1 MKFVD
6 LVTIHVAAGRGG
18 NGCMSFRREKF
29 VPKGGPDGGNGGRG
43 GSVYCEADDGML
55 TLADFQYNRRF
66 AAGVGGSGQGSMK
79 FGSAGQDLV
88 IKVPRGT
95 VIYDA
100 DTGAPI
106 ADLAE
111 PGDRCLVAA
120 GGKGG
125 KGNAHFANSMR
136 RAPRFSEKGEEG
148 EKRNLKLE
156 LKLIADVALV
166 GLPNAGKSSL
176 LAVLSNA
183 NPKVAGYPFTTLS
196 PNLGALSVDDQ
207 KVILADLPGLIE
219 GASENKGL
227 GHLFLRHSSRTRM
240 NIRVVDIGG
249 GPLEELIEH
258 WTIVE
263 EEFCKYD
270 PDLASRP
277 KITVLNKTDLVSEE
291 FAHEALKGFQKHTG
305 GEVYLT
311 SALTGAGIN
320 ELIDHIA
327 RMLREYPRP
336 QGTYRLFDVA
346 PTVRVES
353 VGVRV
358 LSEGP
363 GQWRVLNH
371 RLETA
376 TTRYDFGQE
385 EAVAR
390 FHRLLRQY
398 KVEENLEAAGA
409 VEGDTV
415 NIGEVSFNFEPEM
428 APGDPFDVAT
438 EEIENDA

>member
-6 LVTIHVAAGRGG
+6 EVIIHVAAGRGG

-66 AAGVGGSGQGSMK
+66 SAGVGGSGQGALR
-79 FGSAGQDLV
+79 FGSAGQDLT

-100 DTGAPI
+100 DTLAPI

-111 PGDRCLVAA
+111 PGDRCMVAS

-148 EKRNLKLE
+148 QKRRLKLE

-176 LAVLSNA
+176 LAALSNA

-196 PNLGALSVDDQ
+196 PNLGALAVDDQ
-207 KVILADLPGLIE
+207 KVVLADLPGLIE

-240 NIRVVDIGG
+240 NLRVVDLSG
-249 GPLEELIEH
+249 GPVDELLEH
-258 WTIVE
+258 WNIVE

-277 KITVLNKTDLVSEE
+277 KLTVLNKADLVPPE
-291 FAHEALKGFQKHTG
+291 FAQQAQQAFADQV
-305 GEVYLT
+305 GETLVT
-311 SALTGAGIN
+311 SALTGAGCA
-320 ELIDHIA
+320 ELTE
-327 RMLREYPRP
+327 RVGELCRQYPRP
-336 QGTYRLFDVA
+336 EGTYRLFEPA
-346 PTVRVES
+346 PTVRVEA

-358 LSEGP
+358 LEEAP
-363 GQWRVLNH
+363 GIWRIINH

-376 TTRYDFGQE
+376 TTRYDFGQD

-398 KVEENLEAAGA
+398 KVEETLEQAGA
-409 VEGDTV
+409 QEGDTV
-415 NIGEVSFNFEPEM
+415 NIGDISFDFEPER
-428 APGDPFDVAT
+428 AP
-438 EEIENDA
+438 ESNKE